1 MEATLPAAYFLAKS
15 VKLLK
20 IDLNASQKSWLGEWM
35 LFITAD
41 FSILSGQKITQDNL
55 VSEYLR
61 RMFSC

>member
-1 MEATLPAAYFLAKS
+1 ML
-15 VKLLK
+15 
-20 IDLNASQKSWLGEWM
+20 

-61 RMFSC
+61 RMFSF